1 MNNPDPLADLRDI
14 HLPEAI
20 SIWPLAPGWFVVIA
34 GCLAVIAWLAWRLN
48 RRHRSRL
55 YRRQA
60 LQQLQHIIDE
70 GHSPQQLQRLF
81 ALLRQTANTVYD
93 EQRFSSLGV
102 VDFIDFLKATSRLQL
117 FDCDPEALQRAL
129 YASDKDATADNY
141 QQLCTVL
148 VRDTQRWISQHRTDH
163 RGGNA
168 C

>member
-34 GCLAVIAWLAWRLN
+34 LCLAAIAWLAWRLN
-48 RRHRSRL
+48 HRHRSRL

-60 LQQLQHIIDE
+60 LQKLQRIIDE
-70 GHSPQQLQRLF
+70 EHSPQQLQRLF
-81 ALLRQTANTVYD
+81 ALLRQTANTVCG

-102 VDFIDFLKATSRLQL
+102 VDFIDFLKASSHLQL
-117 FDCDPEALQRAL
+117 FDCDQEALQRAL
-129 YASDKDATADNY
+129 YASDNDATADDY

-148 VRDTQRWISQHRTDH
+148 ARDTRRWISQHRADH
-163 RGGNA
+163 PRGHA